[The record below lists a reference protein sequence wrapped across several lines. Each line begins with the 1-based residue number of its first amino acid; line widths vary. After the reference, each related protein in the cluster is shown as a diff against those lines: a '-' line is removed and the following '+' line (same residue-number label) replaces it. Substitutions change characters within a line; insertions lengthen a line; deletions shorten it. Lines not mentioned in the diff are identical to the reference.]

1 MKVED
6 LSLSELVQFSDGE
19 VTIGGR
25 RLVLHSMDA
34 FAQFRRDLIESTGVD
49 GARSI
54 LTRFGYFWG
63 EADAAAMKRMFKW
76 DTLEEWLR
84 AGPRLHT
91 LQGVAKSHVVALS
104 IDEQGTFYCEMNWYN
119 SGEAVEHL
127 LQFGP
132 AAYEVC
138 WMLVGYASGYAS
150 HCIGHKVF
158 FLEQKCAATGEPFCS
173 AIGKDSDSWGSE
185 LDTIRRYF
193 ESEDIAHTVKEL
205 SETLR
210 IQSEELEV
218 HRRKLSLIQVGRER
232 SFAEI
237 RSPSF
242 QRVLEMA
249 DRVAPY
255 DTTVL
260 LTGETGV
267 GKEVLADHI
276 HRLSGRSRDLM
287 VTVNCGALPETLLD
301 SELFGH
307 RAGAFTGASEDHIG
321 LFERANNGTIFLDEI
336 GDISQALQVKL
347 LRVLQSRELM
357 RVGEST
363 PRKVNVRVIAAT
375 NKNLEEAM
383 SAGTFRSDLFYR
395 LGVVQILVPPLR
407 ERVSDI
413 LALARVL
420 LRRIESR
427 LELPQLTMEPTCLDF
442 LTSYPWPGNVREL
455 ENVLE
460 RAAVMCE
467 KNRIRPED
475 LPAHITSWS
484 GNPDQAPSATR
495 SLADVEKHHIL
506 RVLESTDGKKVLA
519 AQILGISTATL
530 WRKLKEFALDQAPD
544 AQVK

>member
-1 MKVED
+1 VRVED

-34 FAQFRRDLIESTGVD
+34 FAQFRHDLIESVGVD
-49 GARSI
+49 SARTI

-63 EADAAAMKRMFKW
+63 EADAAAMKRMFVW

-91 LQGVAKSHVVALS
+91 LQGVARSHVVALS
-104 IDEQGTFYCEMNWYN
+104 IEEPGRFYCEMNWYN
-119 SGEAVEHL
+119 SGEAVEHR

-132 AAYEVC
+132 ETHAVC

-150 HCIGHKVF
+150 HCIGRKVF
-158 FLEQKCAATGEPFCS
+158 FLEQKCAAKGDPFCS
-173 AIGKDSDSWGSE
+173 AVGKDSDSWGSE
-185 LDTIRRYF
+185 LDTMRRYF

-205 SETLR
+205 SEALR
-210 IQSEELEV
+210 LQSEELEE
-218 HRRKLSLIQVGRER
+218 HRRKLSLIQLGRDR
-232 SFAEI
+232 GFAEI
-237 RSPSF
+237 RSPAF

-276 HRLSGRSRDLM
+276 HRLSRRSKVQM

-307 RAGAFTGASEDHIG
+307 RAGSFTGASEDHVG
-321 LFERANNGTIFLDEI
+321 LFERADNGTIFLDEI

-357 RVGEST
+357 RVGESR

-375 NKNLEEAM
+375 NRNLEEAI

-395 LGVVQILVPPLR
+395 LGVVQIVVPPLR
-407 ERVSDI
+407 ERASDI
-413 LALARVL
+413 LPLSRVL

-427 LELPQLTMEPTCLDF
+427 LDLQQLTMEPSCLDF

-475 LPAHITSWS
+475 LPAHVTSWS
-484 GNPDQAPSATR
+484 DAPDHALSASR
-495 SLADVEKHHIL
+495 SLAEVEQHHIL
-506 RVLESTDGKKVLA
+506 RVLESAGGKKVLA
-519 AQILGISTATL
+519 ARILGISTATL
-530 WRKLKEFALDQAPD
+530 WRKLKNVH
-544 AQVK
+544 AQ